1 MIKLYLAVAGIFLL
15 SASILFFNSIKQGE
29 ELATEVDTSETI
41 YGSISEG
48 PLPCIWEVKEPEKVV
63 SEDRSQAILVTT
75 TNELDVPCETVLSLR
90 APGFDMSPQKEEQK
104 ILLAAS
110 SSGSLSWILT
120 PRKTGTFEIALSDV
134 LNTKIFG
141 ITVKNMFGLNV
152 FQAKIASIF
161 GGLFGP
167 MLTVPWW
174 FEKFWQRKKK
184 PGGQKENETKE
195 I

>member
-1 MIKLYLAVAGIFLL
+1 MFKLFLAVAGIVLL
-15 SASILFFNSIKQGE
+15 ITSVFFFNSIKQGE
-29 ELATEVDTSETI
+29 QLAAEVDTSETI
-41 YGSISEG
+41 YGSINEG
-48 PLPCIWEVKEPEKVV
+48 PLPCTWDVRDPEQVV
-63 SEDRSQAILVTT
+63 SEDKSQAILVTT
-75 TNELDVPCETVLSLR
+75 TNELDIPCETVLSLR

-104 ILLAAS
+104 ISLVAS

-141 ITVKNMFGLNV
+141 ITVKNMFGLNAL
-152 FQAKIASIF
+152 QAKIASIF

-174 FEKFWQRKKK
+174 FDKFWQRKKK
-184 PGGQKENETKE
+184 QSGQKEANEAE
-195 I
+195 